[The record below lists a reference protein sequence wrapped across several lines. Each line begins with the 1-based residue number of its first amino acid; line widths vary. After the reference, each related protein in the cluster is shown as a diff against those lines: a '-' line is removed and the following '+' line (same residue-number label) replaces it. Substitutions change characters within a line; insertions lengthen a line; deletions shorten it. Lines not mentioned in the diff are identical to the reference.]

1 MSSNM
6 ILSKVCEF
14 CNKDFTAKKTVTKY
28 CGVVCARKAYKKRI
42 RDNHIGASELI
53 TDTQKLER
61 IEILKKQKYLTVKE
75 LAIILKI
82 SKRSA
87 YLYVSQGKIPS
98 VNFGVRCLRISS
110 LELDSL
116 FKENV
121 NEIK

>member
-6 ILSKVCEF
+6 FLAKICEF
-14 CNKDFTAKKTVTKY
+14 CNKDFIAKKTVTKF
-28 CGVVCARKAYKKRI
+28 CGVVCARKAYKKKI
-42 RDNHIGASELI
+42 RDKKIGEVEI
-53 TDTQKLER
+53 KTDTQKQEKLVG
-61 IEILKKQKYLTVKE
+61 LKNQKYLTIAEV
-75 LAIILKI
+75 AAILKI

-87 YLYVSQGKIPS
+87 YLYVSQGRLPA

>member
-14 CNKDFTAKKTVTKY
+14 CDKDFTAKKTVTKY

-42 RDNHIGASELI
+42 RDNHIGVSELN
-53 TDTQKLER
+53 TDTQKVER
-61 IEILKKQKYLTVKE
+61 IEILKKQKYLTIKE
-75 LAIILKI
+75 VATILKI

-87 YLYVSQGKIPS
+87 YLYVSQGRLPA

>member
-28 CGVVCARKAYKKRI
+28 CGVICARKAYKKRI
-42 RDNHIGASELI
+42 RDKKIGEI
-53 TDTQKLER
+53 EIKTDTQKQAKLEG
-61 IEILKKQKYLTVKE
+61 LKNQKYLTIAEV
-75 LAIILKI
+75 AAILKI

-87 YLYVSQGKIPS
+87 YLYVSQGRLPA

-121 NEIK
+121 YEIK